1 MQWYHVVMPAMAALS
16 AICAR
21 RTPRALLWVSAIM
34 AAYIAPVAYLYAD
47 MPSWLTWHPPQPGV
61 SFLCDGAVYC
71 LIAHKHEERWERWGL
86 GFVFMASATIDLIQ
100 CFGVMTGYPPP
111 LAGHSYGFVLDALNV
126 AALTLIGGIGI
137 ADRLKDG
144 RRDLSGF
151 YQRHLD
157 RAVRAAHAKT
167 HAPKPF
173 RKVW

>member
-1 MQWYHVVMPAMAALS
+1 MQWYHVAIPALAVIS
-16 AICAR
+16 AISAR
-21 RTPRALLWVSAIM
+21 RTPRAILWVSAIM

-71 LIAHKHEERWERWGL
+71 LIIHNHEERWERWGL
-86 GFVFMASATIDLIQ
+86 GSIFMASSTVDLIQ

-111 LAGHSYGFVLDALNV
+111 LSGHSYGIVLDALNV
-126 AALTLIGGIGI
+126 AALLLIGGISI
-137 ADRLKDG
+137 ADRIKDG
-144 RRDLSGF
+144 GRDLSGF
-151 YQRHLD
+151 YQLYLD
-157 RAVRAAHAKT
+157 RAIRAAHEKT

>member
-1 MQWYHVVMPAMAALS
+1 MQWYHLAIPTMALLS
-16 AICAR
+16 AILAR
-21 RTPRALLWVSAIM
+21 RTPRARLWVSAII
-34 AAYIAPVAYLYAD
+34 AAWIAPVAYLYAGRPD
-47 MPSWLTWHPPQPGV
+47 FLPWYPPQPGI

-71 LIAHKHEERWERWGL
+71 LIIHLHQEQWERWGL
-86 GFVFMASATIDLIQ
+86 GSIFMASATVGLIQ

-111 LAGHSYGFVLDALNV
+111 LAGHSYGLVLDALNV
-126 AALTLIGGIGI
+126 AALILIGGIGI

-144 RRDLSGF
+144 RRDLSDF

-157 RAVRAAHAKT
+157 RALRFAHAKT